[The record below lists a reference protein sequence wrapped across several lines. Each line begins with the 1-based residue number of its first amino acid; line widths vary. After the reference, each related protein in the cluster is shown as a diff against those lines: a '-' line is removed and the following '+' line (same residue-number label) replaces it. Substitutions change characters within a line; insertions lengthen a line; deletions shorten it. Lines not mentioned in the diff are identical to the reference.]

1 MRLHKKLAVTG
12 LLCILLCVSLSACGE
27 SVNIEKDTSQMTEA
41 SAEGE
46 NAEEPSS
53 TTPTKEYDIS
63 LPQDITVELFGLDI
77 LRTKRS
83 RWEEHIYNIKNP
95 DTNISYYTSYF
106 VGDYEITHYWMD
118 ADKSVFVTG
127 ILSQDRASGAQVIFD
142 ENGKVSELSIDMD
155 MGEYFNTSVLNIGD
169 NAREFVESIKPGTWD
184 KLLAEE
190 ALLTEQGFYMV
201 HYTTSSDVLM
211 VSNEDFSISYFLEDG
226 LVDSIY
232 IRVEGDI
239 PLKEDGSSIYDLDRF
254 DYYLYGADIAA
265 MSLRDWLDIFDFKE
279 YIEDEV
285 YCKEVWMNILD
296 FSENNIDQR
305 VMATSCET
313 LLAGKEVAASISY
326 IEHSEY
332 KWWNIDM
339 YSATDPEVWLGIISF
354 DIFQNGSITIYL
366 DIRDNCPMI
375 TSNFVV
381 PGDNIKTLL
390 NSYEEG
396 LFEKILSLNADD
408 VYCIGPYEFT
418 FVRFPESSEGSIGIR
433 KTDEGAMDRIAI
445 DFSNEI
451 VTSVSRT
458 YRGNISGFEEKMSL
472 Q

>member
-1 MRLHKKLAVTG
+1 M
-12 LLCILLCVSLSACGE
+12 LCVSLSACGE

-53 TTPTKEYDIS
+53 AAPTKEYDIS

-106 VGDYEITHYWMD
+106 VGDYEITHYWMN

-155 MGEYFNTSVLNIGD
+155 MDEYFNTSVLNIGD

-296 FSENNIDQR
+296 FSE
-305 VMATSCET
+305 
-313 LLAGKEVAASISY
+313 K
-326 IEHSEY
+326 
-332 KWWNIDM
+332 
-339 YSATDPEVWLGIISF
+339 
-354 DIFQNGSITIYL
+354 
-366 DIRDNCPMI
+366 
-375 TSNFVV
+375 
-381 PGDNIKTLL
+381 
-390 NSYEEG
+390 
-396 LFEKILSLNADD
+396 
-408 VYCIGPYEFT
+408 
-418 FVRFPESSEGSIGIR
+418 
-433 KTDEGAMDRIAI
+433 
-445 DFSNEI
+445 
-451 VTSVSRT
+451 
-458 YRGNISGFEEKMSL
+458 
-472 Q
+472 